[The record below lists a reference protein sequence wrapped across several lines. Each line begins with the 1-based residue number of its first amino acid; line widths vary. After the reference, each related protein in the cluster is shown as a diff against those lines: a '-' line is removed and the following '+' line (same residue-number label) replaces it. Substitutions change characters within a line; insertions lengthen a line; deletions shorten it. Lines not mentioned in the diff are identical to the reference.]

1 MNSLKVPGELVAAF
15 EDLILDTK
23 AIEAKY
29 SHFVAAI
36 HNEQKAVAVKARELW
51 KETRSVMNLPQG
63 VEYNYN
69 DGELYPVDRVP
80 NAPDINPAALPIK
93 LGL

>member
-51 KETRSVMNLPQG
+51 KETRSVMNLSPHS
-63 VEYNYN
+63 EYNYV
-69 DGELYPVDRVP
+69 DGELIPVERVL
-80 NAPDINPAALPIK
+80 NAPDVNPSAAPVKI
-93 LGL
+93 GL

>member
-1 MNSLKVPGELVAAF
+1 MNCLKVPSELVAAF
-15 EDLILDTK
+15 DDLILDTK

-36 HNEQKAVAVKARELW
+36 HNEQKAVALKARDLW
-51 KETRSVMNLPQG
+51 KEARNVMALPPDA
-63 VEYNYN
+63 EYNYH
-69 DGELYPVDRVP
+69 DGNLYPAERVP
-80 NAPDINPAALPIK
+80 NAPDINPAAPPVK